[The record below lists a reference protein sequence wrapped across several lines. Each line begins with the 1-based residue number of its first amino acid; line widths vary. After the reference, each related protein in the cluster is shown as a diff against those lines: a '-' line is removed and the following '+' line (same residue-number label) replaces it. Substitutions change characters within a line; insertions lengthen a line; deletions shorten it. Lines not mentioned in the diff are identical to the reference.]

1 MNCKFVKFGI
11 ADAICDHRVDQLTTG
26 LWEFNGR
33 QGAKEDYK
41 YLAIQGIWDE
51 KDACSTNL
59 ISVIEYDQM
68 KTNFSNITNYFT
80 FDKCD

>member
-1 MNCKFVKFGI
+1 MNYKFVKIGI
-11 ADAICDHRVDQLTTG
+11 ADAIRDHREYWAL
-26 LWEFNGR
+26 
-33 QGAKEDYK
+33 QGV
-41 YLAIQGIWDE
+41 WDE

-59 ISVIEYDQM
+59 ISKAEFEKL